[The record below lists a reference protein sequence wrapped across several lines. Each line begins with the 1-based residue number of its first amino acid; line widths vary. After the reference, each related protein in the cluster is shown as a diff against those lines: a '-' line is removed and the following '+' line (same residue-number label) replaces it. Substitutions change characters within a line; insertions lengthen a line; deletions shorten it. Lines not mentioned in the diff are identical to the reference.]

1 MGIHIT
7 HLNNNV
13 GKLEN
18 MKKGN
23 LLQKMPP
30 LSDGRRIKR
39 WVQTMDLR
47 DNPELIAEYRRRH
60 SEKESWPE
68 ILQGI
73 RDCGLLEM
81 EIYILGTRLVMI
93 CEAPEDLDWEDAMA
107 CMAAGPRQSEW
118 EDFMAIFQ
126 KCEPGQRSD
135 EKWKMMER
143 MFYVYDK

>member
-93 CEAPEDLDWEDAMA
+93 CEAPEDLDWEDALVWRQ
-107 CMAAGPRQSEW
+107 GPDRANGKTSW
-118 EDFMAIFQ
+118 
-126 KCEPGQRSD
+126 PSSRSVSPASVV
-135 EKWKMMER
+135 MR
-143 MFYVYDK
+143 SGR